1 MEFLFGA
8 ITTLAVFISA
18 NLILRNSAMAAQRA
32 QIRYSQSHVQKL
44 ISPILEYVP
53 DEPEEKI
60 PRQSNNFVKDSY
72 TRVIILDD
80 NAYWIKDQA
89 LYTAEIFD
97 GMVNKETTRRVD
109 TMAMN
114 KVELDKTMF
123 IVEKLREGL
132 DNDSSSPGK

>member
-1 MEFLFGA
+1 MEFFFGA

-18 NLILRNSAMAAQRA
+18 NLILRNAAMTTQRA
-32 QIRYSQSHVQKL
+32 QIRYSQSHVHRL

-53 DEPEEKI
+53 DPVEEKI

>member
-1 MEFLFGA
+1 MEFTIGA
-8 ITTLAVFISA
+8 LTAMAIFVFA
-18 NLILRNSAMAAQRA
+18 NLALKSPIKKVSAEK
-32 QIRYSQSHVQKL
+32 IRYSQSHVHSL

-53 DEPEEKI
+53 EPSIEQ
-60 PRQSNNFVKDSY
+60 PPSQSSNFIKDSY
-72 TRVIILDD
+72 TRVLILDE

-89 LYTAEIFD
+89 LYTAEILD

-109 TMAMN
+109 TMTMD

-132 DNDSSSPGK
+132 DNDSSSSGK

>member
-1 MEFLFGA
+1 MEFFFGA

-18 NLILRNSAMAAQRA
+18 NLILRNAARTAQRA
-32 QIRYSQSHVQKL
+32 QIRYSQSHVQRL

-53 DEPEEKI
+53 DVLEEKI

-80 NAYWIKDQA
+80 NAYWIRDQA
-89 LYTAEIFD
+89 LYTAELFD

-132 DNDSSSPGK
+132 DNDSSSSGK